1 MNPKILNEK
10 KYNFIF
16 VILILSLFV
25 HIRFYTP
32 LVIIRPF
39 DLLTVFVFLFFYF
52 KRNKNIKNLNPGYY
66 YLLPYLIFHSFSA
79 SFIST
84 ENLLRETIQIIIIL
98 MFAFIVSEVKLK
110 IEYKKVI
117 FYLLIGSAVLI
128 FTVILWH
135 LMNNIWT
142 GWKRLPDSRIL
153 YTVFS
158 VFLFAYLNM
167 VDQNK
172 INKFN
177 VNFIFIFF
185 FIILLFSGERKA
197 LLVFLFL
204 FLMHYG
210 YGSPL
215 KIVIGFVS
223 AYLIIFFLS
232 NTIENEYISRMLI
245 SILQITE
252 PGDVD
257 SIIQGAIP
265 KDIISYSNLQRAY
278 IFEFSKELILEN
290 PILGIGTNNFFS
302 TVRDEFYYLPNMWI
316 QGIHNEFLRVL
327 VENGLVGLFFYLMIW
342 YKSWTSTRKILITA
356 KINRRVE
363 NRQYIFLLYSVYLTS
378 AIYVGTEASA
388 NRSFI
393 ILVLISILPDYLNH
407 YFDLKKNNNN
417 DSISKIN

>member
-142 GWKRLPDSRIL
+142 
-153 YTVFS
+153 
-158 VFLFAYLNM
+158 
-167 VDQNK
+167 
-172 INKFN
+172 FN
-177 VNFIFIFF
+177 AMKYHVHNT
-185 FIILLFSGERKA
+185 
-197 LLVFLFL
+197 
-204 FLMHYG
+204 YD
-210 YGSPL
+210 
-215 KIVIGFVS
+215 VS
-223 AYLIIFFLS
+223 
-232 NTIENEYISRMLI
+232 
-245 SILQITE
+245 
-252 PGDVD
+252 
-257 SIIQGAIP
+257 
-265 KDIISYSNLQRAY
+265 
-278 IFEFSKELILEN
+278 
-290 PILGIGTNNFFS
+290 
-302 TVRDEFYYLPNMWI
+302 
-316 QGIHNEFLRVL
+316 
-327 VENGLVGLFFYLMIW
+327 
-342 YKSWTSTRKILITA
+342 
-356 KINRRVE
+356 
-363 NRQYIFLLYSVYLTS
+363 
-378 AIYVGTEASA
+378 
-388 NRSFI
+388 
-393 ILVLISILPDYLNH
+393 
-407 YFDLKKNNNN
+407 
-417 DSISKIN
+417 